1 MEEHDEDWQRAWFN
15 YGGLHRPVTLARVG
29 PRQLGALHV
38 RTRLDGSGRARV
50 DIRVRVRNTASTPPR
65 PLTGEL
71 TRDGTRHAVR
81 FKQVLVRE
89 GESRTVRGSV
99 VIDDPDLWSPE
110 SPDRYALRVAVPG
123 DAAIEQQVGLRE
135 LTWDGDGLYVN
146 GDPIVLRGAALPAD
160 ARGHGD
166 AMTAGDEEQLVD
178 GLREIGANATRS
190 QLPLAQSMLERLDAA
205 GILVWQEIGPWEP
218 AGRWRA
224 TTPRKL
230 AAARDR
236 ALRAAEQ
243 SWTHASILA
252 WTLTNE
258 APGQGHPGQQR
269 YVVETA
275 RRLHEADPGRPVAA
289 DLWGSEL
296 PNADGLLFE
305 ELDAIGVTDY
315 IGWYEGPAS
324 ARGQAALAT
333 ERIAKLRDLFA
344 DKPLVVTELG
354 AAGSPRTE
362 GSAFGSLEFQARLLG
377 RRIVGLLAEP
387 GLSGT
392 LVWSLRDYAL
402 RPDFVGGSIAVRR
415 PGLRLTPG
423 LNEKGL
429 YDFDNEPKP
438 ALEAVREAFDAG

>member
-1 MEEHDEDWQRAWFN
+1 
-15 YGGLHRPVTLARVG
+15 
-29 PRQLGALHV
+29 
-38 RTRLDGSGRARV
+38 

-218 AGRWRA
+218 AGRWR
-224 TTPRKL
+224 
-230 AAARDR
+230 
-236 ALRAAEQ
+236 
-243 SWTHASILA
+243 
-252 WTLTNE
+252 
-258 APGQGHPGQQR
+258 G
-269 YVVETA
+269 
-275 RRLHEADPGRPVAA
+275 
-289 DLWGSEL
+289 
-296 PNADGLLFE
+296 
-305 ELDAIGVTDY
+305 
-315 IGWYEGPAS
+315 
-324 ARGQAALAT
+324 
-333 ERIAKLRDLFA
+333 
-344 DKPLVVTELG
+344 
-354 AAGSPRTE
+354 
-362 GSAFGSLEFQARLLG
+362 
-377 RRIVGLLAEP
+377 
-387 GLSGT
+387 
-392 LVWSLRDYAL
+392 
-402 RPDFVGGSIAVRR
+402 
-415 PGLRLTPG
+415 
-423 LNEKGL
+423 
-429 YDFDNEPKP
+429 
-438 ALEAVREAFDAG
+438 